1 MTYPAPALEAQPV
14 YVSVPAEAMPVA
26 DTGMRGTS
34 FISGVAFVAGLSVT
48 FATLAHHVQKKAT
61 KHHEHSRPRK
71 KRLSQ
76 LPASRGGSRKPP
88 VYPETPDV
96 PWMTVTMRN
105 GEQVNDE
112 IRYPAAALAVA
123 GAESDELDA
132 FENLREAQASLTAD
146 PER

>member
-1 MTYPAPALEAQPV
+1 MAVFLLAIGLAGAQFYAPAPLTPVQYTSANYPISAQPYEAQLVYIAAPGAPV
-14 YVSVPAEAMPVA
+14 ETSSSGA
-26 DTGMRGTS
+26 S

-48 FATLAHHVQKKAT
+48 YATLAHHVQKKAT

-105 GEQVNDE
+105 GEQVNE
-112 IRYPAAALAVA
+112 EVRYPAAAL
-123 GAESDELDA
+123 
-132 FENLREAQASLTAD
+132 
-146 PER
+146 